1 MEKQKQI
8 LDPRNF
14 SRTKKII
21 KKDGE
26 DEEQIRFN
34 EEVSVKSEYS
44 RRTDNF

>member
-1 MEKQKQI
+1 MENQIQI

-14 SRTKKII
+14 SRTKKIK

-26 DEEQIRFN
+26 DEEWKRFN
-34 EEVSVKSEYS
+34 EELSVKSGHS